1 MARIMPA
8 ECSQDSGERNG
19 ADGCLLCSTDA
30 IHPTAQRPCVGW
42 KQPAAPVPDG
52 RLVLHGTSFIIA
64 AWGKKI
70 QWILD
75 AQTVCAN
82 CHPRRLWL
90 HPKTS
95 LVSRLDALF
104 MG

>member
-1 MARIMPA
+1 M
-8 ECSQDSGERNG
+8 QSGERNG

-64 AWGKKI
+64 ACG
-70 QWILD
+70 
-75 AQTVCAN
+75 
-82 CHPRRLWL
+82 LWL
-90 HPKTS
+90 DPTKAS
-95 LVSRLDALF
+95 LVSREDASF